1 MAWIQTESSEEVARI
16 LGELRALLPE
26 IYSDVQSRAN
36 LPEAVSSE
44 SIVRSHALLP
54 QVMEPIFLAHARLM
68 QPELPLSRREHEL
81 IASTVSALND
91 CFY

>member
-1 MAWIQTESSEEVARI
+1 MAWIETPTSDEATRV
-16 LGELRALLPE
+16 LGKLRALLPGV
-26 IYSDVQSRAN
+26 YTDPKSAQN
-36 LPEAVSSE
+36 LPESVASE

-68 QPELPLSRREHEL
+68 DPALPLSRREHEL
-81 IASTVSALND
+81 IAATVSALND

>member
-1 MAWIQTESSEEVARI
+1 MAWIETEGSEEVSRI
-16 LGELRALLPE
+16 LGELRALLPGVYTDPE
-26 IYSDVQSRAN
+26 SSQN
-36 LPEAVSSE
+36 LPEPVASE

-54 QVMEPIFLAHARLM
+54 QVMEPIFLAQARLM
-68 QPELPLSRREHEL
+68 QSELPLSRREHEL